1 MAIKNTDY
9 VKFVY
14 AAAAASAS
22 TTAGT
27 ISFAADTRQIFVG
40 DGTNAVPFAGNVK
53 DATMV
58 ENVLTITRNNGENV
72 VLNFTNVAST
82 QGVMAVFEK
91 LDNAINGVSAALTEA
106 TTALNNKITAITQD
120 GGTIDTKV
128 AAEAKA
134 REDADRA
141 INNKIGTVAD
151 GKTLV
156 GMIAA
161 AAEAASAAHSVVA
174 KDSSFLTLTPTTGE
188 NGAVTYTLGTDD
200 IQSAAAYEQKMTS
213 IDSSFGKVEGDIAT
227 LKGTGADSVDG
238 KISAAI
244 AGLDSSA
251 NGADDAGHVGVTVTL
266 TDGNV
271 TDVDV
276 TSTDIAS
283 AKDLGDVS
291 TRVKANEDA
300 IDALTGDGAGSVQSL
315 INAAVDALVDGAPGT
330 MDTFKEISDWINND
344 QTAAAAMASKIA
356 QNTADISINVKA
368 ISDEA
373 DARELADSSIRT
385 DFAAAD
391 TQIRKDFAKADA
403 AVLSDAKAYADS
415 VATAAK
421 NAVSAEG
428 DAYVSAS
435 ASNGKVTVA
444 ATDATKA
451 SLALADSALQK
462 ADIAT
467 GSANGTISV
476 KGTDVAVKGLGSAAY
491 TEASAYATAA
501 QGALAN
507 SAVQKVETGS
517 ANGTIKVDGTD
528 VAVAG
533 LKSAAFAETTAF
545 DASGAAADA
554 SAKAYK
560 SAQNYSDAKSVN
572 GKTGHAITI
581 SGADVNVGG
590 AGSHKETTVAS
601 SIEDLYVKV
610 GEATAAGVTS
620 FDVNANSTNYA
631 SVNQTTGAVSFSVKT
646 VNVADATAE
655 NNGLATSKDV
665 KDYVDGQIEAN
676 KMVWT
681 IA

>member
-22 TTAGT
+22 TAAGT

-58 ENVLTITRNNGENV
+58 ENVLTITRNNGDNV
-72 VLNFTNVAST
+72 VLDFTDVAST
-82 QGVMAVFEK
+82 KGVMAVFK
-91 LDNAINGVSAALTEA
+91 QLDSAINGVSAALTEA
-106 TTALNNKITAITQD
+106 TTALNNEITAITQD

-128 AAEAKA
+128 AAETKA
-134 REDADRA
+134 REDADKA
-141 INNKIGTVAD
+141 INDKIGTVAE

-156 GMIAA
+156 GMI
-161 AAEAASAAHSVVA
+161 EAASAAHSVVA

-200 IQSAAAYEQKMTS
+200 IQSAAAFTTKMTEVDGS
-213 IDSSFGKVEGDIAT
+213 IGDIKADIAT
-227 LKGTGADSVDG
+227 LNGTGADSVGG

-266 TDGNV
+266 TDGKV
-271 TDVDV
+271 TAVDV
-276 TSTDIAS
+276 TSNDIAS
-283 AKDLGDVS
+283 AKGLGDVS
-291 TRVKANEDA
+291 ARVKTNEDA
-300 IDALTGDGAGSVQSL
+300 IATLNGDGAGSVKKQVSD
-315 INAAVDALVDGAPGT
+315 AVDALIDKAPDT
-330 MDTFKEISDWINND
+330 MDTFREISEWINNETD
-344 QTAAAAMASKIA
+344 GAASMAKQIA
-356 QNTADISINVKA
+356 QNTADISTNAKA

-373 DARELADSSIRT
+373 DARALADASIRT
-385 DFAAAD
+385 DFTNAD
-391 TQIRKDFAKADA
+391 TQLRKDFVAADA
-403 AVLSDAKAYADS
+403 SVLSDAKAYADS

-444 ATDATKA
+444 ATAETKA

-476 KGTDVAVKGLGSAAY
+476 EGTDVAVKGLGSAAY

-501 QGALAN
+501 QGSKAD

-517 ANGTIKVDGTD
+517 ANGTIKVDGAA

-560 SAQNYSDAKSVN
+560 SAQDYSDAKSVN
-572 GKTGHAITI
+572 GQTGHAITI
-581 SGADVNVGG
+581 SGADVKVGG
-590 AGSHKETTVAS
+590 SGSHKETTVAT

-620 FDVNANSTNYA
+620 FDVNANSANYA
-631 SVNQTTGAVSFSVKT
+631 SVNKTTGAVSFSVKT